1 MLFCNLQAS
10 QTLIIKYIVTVKAYS
25 NTQISKKCM
34 NIIYT
39 WHIHDKYMSYIL
51 KYYDDI
57 FIQTRRLALTYIAN
71 LFFNT
76 FDKISYHSFLLRL
89 SEYNSIK
96 CYMYHTNMYYVGT
109 LLSSLP
115 KKSLLYSTLFAIR
128 YSLANRV

>member
-1 MLFCNLQAS
+1 M
-10 QTLIIKYIVTVKAYS
+10 T
-25 NTQISKKCM
+25 NTC
-34 NIIYT
+34 
-39 WHIHDKYMSYIL
+39 HIL

-57 FIQTRRLALTYIAN
+57 FIQTRRLAFTYIAN

-109 LLSSLP
+109 LLSSLIIIHRNNIISYLSLHLIDP
-115 KKSLLYSTLFAIR
+115 IYDQKSLYFTPLSSLFAIR
-128 YSLANRV
+128 